1 MAGSDDDKN
10 FDFDIPV
17 VASRR
22 EFFEQE
28 ALVSG
33 PPESLE
39 TDLEPD
45 EVAESLKSMREAA
58 SRRTGSAA
66 EEKDGSPG
74 QTGPE

>member
-1 MAGSDDDKN
+1 MADPEDEKG

-28 ALVSG
+28 AVVSG
-33 PPESLE
+33 PPDELES
-39 TDLEPD
+39 DLEPD

-58 SRRTGSAA
+58 GRRTESAL
-66 EEKDGSPG
+66 EKKPR
-74 QTGPE
+74 E